1 MTVEETLKGV
11 HLFQDL
17 ADAQLKELAAVGK
30 TIAWPANQIVF
41 QEGDSPDN
49 LYVILT
55 GKVKVHRKGA
65 DGEEVV
71 LGTLAR
77 GDCFGEMALFDQAP
91 RSASVVALDPC
102 EFFVLGRAAF
112 LELLSESPGM
122 ISEALAAISGKVRA
136 TNEKLLLGI
145 VERQAL
151 RVAMERERY
160 RSLAQMVAGV
170 AHEINT
176 PLGIVNTAV
185 SVLAES
191 LTPERVA
198 ALSQSEGSEE
208 AREMQESIPEALRL
222 IAGNLARA
230 TKLVQTF
237 KNLSV
242 SQVTDVREKQDLHAL
257 VEEIVGLYKP
267 RARKANLQIE
277 IHDRLPAGRK
287 QWDGYPGYFSQIVL
301 NLLSNAERYAY
312 PEGQGGRVEITLSAD
327 NESKEPSYTLAV
339 RDFGAGI
346 DAADLPRVSE
356 AFFTTGREKGGTG
369 LGMAIVHN
377 LVTDALK
384 GKMEIQSKRGEGT
397 CVTITFPQVIPG
409 NE

>member
-1 MTVEETLKGV
+1 MSVEETLKGV
-11 HLFQDL
+11 PLFQDL
-17 ADAQLKELAAVGK
+17 ADERLKELAAVGK
-30 TIAWPANQIVF
+30 TVAWAANQAVF
-41 QEGDSPDN
+41 SEGDGPDN
-49 LYVILT
+49 LYVILD
-55 GKVKVHRKGA
+55 GRVKVYRQGA
-65 DGEEVV
+65 DGGEVV
-71 LGTLAR
+71 LGTLAK

-91 RSASVVALDPC
+91 RSASVVALDRC
-102 EFFVLGRAAF
+102 EFFVLGRTAF
-112 LELLSESPGM
+112 LDLLSQSPRL
-122 ISEALAAISGKVRA
+122 ISEALAGISGKVRA
-136 TNEKLLLGI
+136 TNEKLLLEI
-145 VERQAL
+145 VEKQAL

-198 ALSQSEGSEE
+198 ALAPDGDSEE
-208 AREMQESIPEALRL
+208 ARELQENIPEALRL

-242 SQVTDVREKQDLHAL
+242 SQITDVREKQDLFSL
-257 VEEIVGLYKP
+257 VDEIVGLYKP

-277 IHDRLPAGRK
+277 IHDRLAAGRK
-287 QWDGYPGYFSQIVL
+287 EWDGYPGYLSQILL
-301 NLLSNAERYAY
+301 NLLSNVERYAY
-312 PEGQGGRVEITLSAD
+312 PEGQGGKVEIVLSAD
-327 NESKEPSYTLAV
+327 YENKQPSYTLAV

-384 GKMEIQSKRGEGT
+384 GTMDIQSKRGEGT
-397 CVTITFPQVIPG
+397 SVTITFPQVIPG
-409 NE
+409 E

>member
-1 MTVEETLKGV
+1 MSVAETLKGV
-11 HLFQDL
+11 PLFQDL
-17 ADAQLKELAAVGK
+17 ADERLKELAAVGK
-30 TIAWPANQIVF
+30 TVAWAANQTVF
-41 QEGDSPDN
+41 SEGDGPDN
-49 LYVILT
+49 LYVILN
-55 GKVKVHRKGA
+55 GRVKVFRQGA
-65 DGEEVV
+65 DGDDVV
-71 LGTLAR
+71 LGTLTK

-91 RSASVVALDPC
+91 RSASVVALDQC
-102 EFFVLGRAAF
+102 EFFVLGRTAF
-112 LELLSESPGM
+112 LDLLSQSPGL
-122 ISEALAAISGKVRA
+122 ISEALAGISGKVRA
-136 TNEKLLLGI
+136 TNEKLLLEI
-145 VERQAL
+145 VEKQAL

-198 ALSQSEGSEE
+198 ALAPDGNSDE
-208 AREMQESIPEALRL
+208 ARELQENIPEALRL

-230 TKLVQTF
+230 SKLVQTF

-242 SQVTDVREKQDLHAL
+242 SQITDVREKQDLFLL
-257 VEEIVGLYKP
+257 VDEIVGLYKP
-267 RARKANLQIE
+267 RARKANLQVE
-277 IHDRLPAGRK
+277 IQDRLAAGRK
-287 QWDGYPGYFSQIVL
+287 EWDGYPGYLSQILL

-312 PEGQGGRVEITLSAD
+312 PEGQGGRVEVILTAD
-327 NESKEPSYTLAV
+327 NEGKQPSYTLTV

-356 AFFTTGREKGGTG
+356 AFFTTGRERGGTG

-384 GKMEIQSKRGEGT
+384 GIMEIESTRGEGT
-397 CVTITFPQVIPG
+397 SVTITFPQIIPG
-409 NE
+409 SE